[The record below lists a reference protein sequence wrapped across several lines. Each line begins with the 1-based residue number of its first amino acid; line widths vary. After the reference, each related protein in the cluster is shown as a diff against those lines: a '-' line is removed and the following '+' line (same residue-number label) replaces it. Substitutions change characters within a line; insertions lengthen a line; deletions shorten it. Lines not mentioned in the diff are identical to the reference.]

1 MFTKIGK
8 VVGHY
13 DCLVLSGPQAKDAP
27 DHYIPK
33 RQISPI
39 PVPVT
44 RHGQR
49 KRKQE
54 ISQILT
60 SIPYKRQLLLTPKAK
75 NTNSRLKK
83 NNNLKLSKTK
93 YQ

>member
-1 MFTKIGK
+1 MEEYSSLTSVVLLFTKIRE

-13 DCLVLSGPQAKDAP
+13 DYLVLSGPQDKAAP

-49 KRKQE
+49 QRK
-54 ISQILT
+54 
-60 SIPYKRQLLLTPKAK
+60 
-75 NTNSRLKK
+75 
-83 NNNLKLSKTK
+83 
-93 YQ
+93 